1 MTSSLELGYYSTNAQ
16 ELNTRIDNLVIVSSS
31 PLVDDLVLRNAS
43 NSSSTTSSTS
53 VDAQSGRLANPFLFA
68 NSILPVGIVTDRAG
82 NVFVSSEDA
91 SVGEDGI
98 PRSFGGS
105 IITKYAPNG
114 TSLGKIQVGP
124 LFSPV
129 DVVAGNRFALE
140 TNSGLILSLSPS
152 GQINL
157 IEPNQGIVAPW
168 VNLKG
173 IPIQTDQVYD
183 VATGETRDFTGAIQP
198 SLSSYGDIAVFNGRD
213 FLDVYVSGI
222 SAGQAFPFILRL
234 RLSQTLGNSAQVIMS
249 SIATASPNE
258 GSPPGIAVNSQGTV
272 LTTLGVN
279 RTTAGNFSAPVAF
292 SVDFNP
298 QNVTNSNRPLVFSN
312 VDLSSRGMTT
322 DAAGN
327 FYIATGTIGTTLG
340 GANGSGAIIS
350 LSPNLELTG
359 IYTQGVVAAAQD
371 VAVSPNGQVLYAT
384 IGTDLF
390 GSNGVIGFQL
400 PQVTATALPGNDLLS
415 GDAGNDVLEGD
426 ARADVLTGG
435 VGSDRFRLESRS
447 DSLLSGFDQITD
459 LAIGID
465 IINGPTSSS
474 AANLAK
480 LGSVSA
486 LTQSDI
492 AAVLTSSS
500 FRADRAATFSFV
512 ERTFPAIN
520 NGTSGFQSASDA
532 IIEITGFTEV

>member
-1 MTSSLELGYYSTNAQ
+1 MKSSLELGYYSTNAQ
-16 ELNTRIDNLVIVSSS
+16 EPSTRIDNSVVVSSS
-31 PLVDDLVLRNAS
+31 PLVEDLVLRNAS
-43 NSSSTTSSTS
+43 SSSSITSGNS
-53 VDAQSGRLANPFLFA
+53 VNAQLTAQSGRLANPFLFA
-68 NSILPVGIVTDRAG
+68 NSLLPVGIVTDQAG
-82 NVFVSSEDA
+82 NVFVSSENG

-98 PRSFGGS
+98 RRSFGS

-114 TSLGKIQVGP
+114 TPLGQIQTGG
-124 LFSPV
+124 LLSPV
-129 DVVAGNRFALE
+129 DVVSGNRFALD
-140 TNSGLILSLSPS
+140 TNSGLILSLSSS

-157 IEPNQGIVAPW
+157 IEPNQGTVTPW
-168 VNLKG
+168 IDLKG

-183 VATGETRDFTGAIQP
+183 IATGVTRDFTGAIQP

-213 FLDVYVSGI
+213 FLDIYVSGI
-222 SAGQAFPFILRL
+222 GAGQAFPFVLRL

-292 SVDFNP
+292 SVDFSP
-298 QNVTNSNRPLVFSN
+298 QNVTNSNRPLVFSD

-359 IYTQGVVAAAQD
+359 IYTQGVVASAQD
-371 VAVSPNGQVLYAT
+371 LAVSPNGQVLYAT
-384 IGTDLF
+384 IGTNAF
-390 GSNGVIGFQL
+390 GDNRVIGFQL
-400 PQVTATALPGNDLLS
+400 PQVTATALSGDDLLL
-415 GDAGNDVLEGD
+415 GDAGNNVLEVD
-426 ARADVLTGG
+426 AGADILTSGLG
-435 VGSDRFRLESRS
+435 NDRFHLESLS
-447 DSLLSGFDQITD
+447 DFLLSGFDQITD
-459 LAIGID
+459 MGIGID
-465 IINGPTSSS
+465 IIDELNSFS
-474 AANLAK
+474 AANPAE

-486 LTQSDI
+486 LIHSDI

-500 FRADRAATFSFV
+500 FRADRAATFSFDDL
-512 ERTFPAIN
+512 N
-520 NGTSGFQSASDA
+520 
-532 IIEITGFTEV
+532 IEFI

>member
-1 MTSSLELGYYSTNAQ
+1 LSFGRDEGLKLSARSSGVTLRQILTLIQFEFIGIFRESGDKLFLQNEIEVLLMTSSLELGYYSTNAQ
-16 ELNTRIDNLVIVSSS
+16 ELNTRIDNSVIVSSS
-31 PLVDDLVLRNAS
+31 PLVEDLVLRNAL
-43 NSSSTTSSTS
+43 NSSSITLGDS
-53 VDAQSGRLANPFLFA
+53 VDAQLTAQSGRLENPFLFA
-68 NSILPVGIVTDRAG
+68 NSLLPVGIVTDRAG
-82 NVFVSSEDA
+82 NVFVSSENG

-98 PRSFGGS
+98 PRSFGS

-114 TSLGKIQVGP
+114 TPLGQIQTGG

-129 DVVAGNRFALE
+129 DVVSGNRFALE
-140 TNSGLILSLSPS
+140 MNSGLILSLSPS

-157 IEPNQGIVAPW
+157 IEPNQGIVTPW

-183 VATGETRDFTGAIQP
+183 VATGLTRDFTGAIQP

-222 SAGQAFPFILRL
+222 GAGQAFPFILRL

-249 SIATASPNE
+249 SVATASPNE

-359 IYTQGVVAAAQD
+359 IYTQGVVASAQD

-384 IGTDLF
+384 IGTNLF
-390 GSNGVIGFQL
+390 GPNGVIGFQL
-400 PQVTATALPGNDLLS
+400 PQVTATALPDDLS
-415 GDAGNDVLEGD
+415 
-426 ARADVLTGG
+426 
-435 VGSDRFRLESRS
+435 
-447 DSLLSGFDQITD
+447 
-459 LAIGID
+459 
-465 IINGPTSSS
+465 
-474 AANLAK
+474 
-480 LGSVSA
+480 
-486 LTQSDI
+486 
-492 AAVLTSSS
+492 
-500 FRADRAATFSFV
+500 
-512 ERTFPAIN
+512 
-520 NGTSGFQSASDA
+520 
-532 IIEITGFTEV
+532 IEFI

>member
-1 MTSSLELGYYSTNAQ
+1 VLLVTSFLTLDQYSTNYQ
-16 ELNTRIDNLVIVSSS
+16 ELNTGIDHSAIVSPSS
-31 PLVDDLVLRNAS
+31 LDGDLMLRNAS
-43 NSSSTTSSTS
+43 NSSSITSTTS
-53 VDAQSGRLANPFLFA
+53 VDAQLTAQSGRLANPFLFA

-157 IEPNQGIVAPW
+157 IESNQGIVTPW

-183 VATGETRDFTGAIQP
+183 VATGETRDFTGSIQP
-198 SLSSYGDIAVFNGRD
+198 SLSSYGDIAVFSGRD

-234 RLSQTLGNSAQVIMS
+234 RLSQSLGDSAQVIMS
-249 SIATASPNE
+249 SVASASPNE
-258 GSPPGIAVNSQGTV
+258 GSPPGIAVNAQGIV
-272 LTTLGVN
+272 LTTLGFN
-279 RTTAGNFSAPVAF
+279 RTNAGNFSVPVAF

-298 QNVTNSNRPLVFSN
+298 QNVTNSNRPLVLSN
-312 VDLSSRGMTT
+312 IDLSSRGMTT

-350 LSPNLELTG
+350 LSSNLELTG
-359 IYTQGVVAAAQD
+359 IYTQGVVASAQD

-384 IGTDLF
+384 IGTNLF
-390 GSNGVIGFQL
+390 GPNGVIGFQL
-400 PQVTATALPGNDLLS
+400 PQVTATALPDDLS
-415 GDAGNDVLEGD
+415 
-426 ARADVLTGG
+426 
-435 VGSDRFRLESRS
+435 
-447 DSLLSGFDQITD
+447 
-459 LAIGID
+459 
-465 IINGPTSSS
+465 
-474 AANLAK
+474 
-480 LGSVSA
+480 
-486 LTQSDI
+486 
-492 AAVLTSSS
+492 
-500 FRADRAATFSFV
+500 
-512 ERTFPAIN
+512 
-520 NGTSGFQSASDA
+520 
-532 IIEITGFTEV
+532 IEFI